1 MRVSKLLKPEACM
14 LLSST
19 TKNEALMELVES
31 VDMRRHSIGRD
42 EILQRLLAR
51 EELMSTGIGLGLGIP
66 HIRAAGIGEPV
77 LRLGVSPGGD
87 RRLRSHRRS
96 SGASAVFD
104 HAQRGSAAGAC
115 ASVVGDCLP
124 DEGRETAHDSDQFTV
139 RRFGLYESWRDAQ
152 RGRIMHI
159 LELINGRMQVEE
171 LNALLFIG
179 IALFGGTIG
188 GRFFQR
194 IKVPQVVGYILI
206 GLILGE
212 SGIRLI
218 TLPTLLRFEPIN
230 YFALG
235 LISFSLGGE
244 LKLDMLKRSGKQFT
258 LISAPRGFRS
268 LSDGGASLVPS
279 SSPCSPDRSGGG
291 GQSAS
296 GQYSGCH
303 RGGRNHRCIVRVP
316 HEGGRHHDLLGII
329 ALDDILA
336 LFLFTLTASLVSP
349 FLGFSGA
356 NPVVS
361 LLQPLYE
368 TVGSVGL
375 GLAAGY
381 VLIALLKRYSEE
393 ERIFVFSM
401 GAILLVLGQFD
412 LSGSRHADDRDDHG
426 CGIRQQGALVKARLS
441 LGLIE
446 KFSTPI
452 YVLLFVFVGAKL
464 RFQSLSAGILLIV
477 AVFIIARFTGKLVGA
492 RLGARLSRAPEKL
505 RRYLPF
511 CLLSQSGVA
520 IGLSIIAAQ
529 RFPGLGGRD
538 HPAGSDY
545 LDLHCADHRSGGP
558 EDRAGKGGR
567 DGEEY
572 QRGEPQGTLL
582 PGTAADRRGGFPA

>member
-1 MRVSKLLKPEACM
+1 M
-14 LLSST
+14 
-19 TKNEALMELVES
+19 
-31 VDMRRHSIGRD
+31 
-42 EILQRLLAR
+42 
-51 EELMSTGIGLGLGIP
+51 
-66 HIRAAGIGEPV
+66 
-77 LRLGVSPGGD
+77 
-87 RRLRSHRRS
+87 
-96 SGASAVFD
+96 
-104 HAQRGSAAGAC
+104 
-115 ASVVGDCLP
+115 
-124 DEGRETAHDSDQFTV
+124 
-139 RRFGLYESWRDAQ
+139 
-152 RGRIMHI
+152 MHI

-188 GRFFQR
+188 GRFFQH

-218 TLPTLLRFEPIN
+218 TLPTLTRFEPIN

-244 LKLDMLKRSGKQFT
+244 LKLDMLKRNGKQFT
-258 LISAPRGFRS
+258 LILLLEAFGAFLMVALLSFLPLRLVLQTAPAAAVS
-268 LSDGGASLVPS
+268 LLLGSIAAATAAAGTTDVLFEYRTKG
-279 SSPCSPDRSGGG
+279 
-291 GQSAS
+291 
-296 GQYSGCH
+296 
-303 RGGRNHRCIVRVP
+303 IVTST
-316 HEGGRHHDLLGII
+316 LLGII

-349 FLGFSGA
+349 FLGLSGG
-356 NPVVS
+356 NPVLS

-368 TVGSVGL
+368 TVGSIGL

-381 VLIALLKRYSEE
+381 ILIALLKKYSEE

-401 GAILLVLGQFD
+401 GAILLVLGSSIFLEVD
-412 LSGSRHADDRDDHG
+412 MLMTAM
-426 CGIRQQGALVKARLS
+426 IMGAVFVNKAPRKS
-441 LGLIE
+441 KVVFGLIE

-477 AVFIIARFTGKLVGA
+477 AVFIIARFTGKLLGA

-529 RFPGLGGRD
+529 RFPGPVGEIILLVVTTSTFIVQIIGPAVLKTALEKAGETGKNINEESLKELYSLGQLLTGDVDSLRD
-538 HPAGSDY
+538 GTPIQELIRTFAESRFSQLGVTDKENRLIGIVTFDTLKSILAAPEINYFLLAMDIMVPVPLEAGPE
-545 LDLHCADHRSGGP
+545 LNLREAERMMRRSGVDFLCVVDDAHHSLGII
-558 EDRAGKGGR
+558 E
-567 DGEEY
+567 
-572 QRGEPQGTLL
+572 QRMIDQH
-582 PGTAADRRGGFPA
+582 ARRRYLELQETE